1 MGTKALRWERRPDER
16 PQEILDAALAVFA
29 ERGYRN
35 TRLED
40 IGEAAGVTKG
50 AIYHYFANKEDLL
63 LRAIEQ
69 RSEEAFGRI
78 EEILRDKTA
87 PVSTR
92 LRLVVRRWF
101 GSVSKERLAVVT
113 ILLQG
118 IAHEAP
124 DAFRRWLASGPAAS
138 TRLIATL
145 VREGQARESFGR
157 TPMPTSPR
165 ECWFRVCC
173 SRWCGNSTPRPCRM
187 SALHR
192 TDSWIPRSSCSFT
205 DSVRAAEP
213 ARFGSGGDPVTIALV
228 AKATNLILPASM
240 QFGVLR

>member
-16 PQEILDAALAVFA
+16 PQEILDAALTVFA

-40 IGEAAGVTKG
+40 VGEAAGVTKG

-78 EEILRDKTA
+78 EEIVRDKTA

-101 GSVSKERLAVVT
+101 GAVTKERLAVVT
-113 ILLQG
+113 LLLQG

-124 DAFRRWLASGPAAS
+124 QAFRRWLAGGPTAAM
-138 TRLIATL
+138 RLIATL
-145 VREGQARESFGR
+145 VREGQERGEFRPDADADVAARLLVSGLLQQTVWQQYAESVPDAWIEQER
-157 TPMPTSPR
+157 L
-165 ECWFRVCC
+165 VD
-173 SRWCGNSTPRPCRM
+173 
-187 SALHR
+187 SALELFLHSLR
-192 TDSWIPRSSCSFT
+192 PSGRSGT
-205 DSVRAAEP
+205 
-213 ARFGSGGDPVTIALV
+213 
-228 AKATNLILPASM
+228 
-240 QFGVLR
+240 LRVKR

>member
-1 MGTKALRWERRPDER
+1 MRWERRPDER

-29 ERGYRN
+29 ARGYRN

-40 IGEAAGVTKG
+40 VGEAAGVTKG

-113 ILLQG
+113 LLLQG

-124 DAFRRWLASGPAAS
+124 DAFRRWLAGGPVAS

-145 VREGQARESFGR
+145 VREGQARGEFRPDADADVAARMLVSGLLQQTVWQQYAESVPSVGVAQER
-157 TPMPTSPR
+157 L
-165 ECWFRVCC
+165 VD
-173 SRWCGNSTPRPCRM
+173 
-187 SALHR
+187 SALELFLHSLR
-192 TDSWIPRSSCSFT
+192 PSGRG
-205 DSVRAAEP
+205 AA
-213 ARFGSGGDPVTIALV
+213 
-228 AKATNLILPASM
+228 
-240 QFGVLR
+240 LRLKR

>member
-16 PQEILDAALAVFA
+16 PQEILDAALTVFA

-40 IGEAAGVTKG
+40 VGEAAGVTKG

-78 EEILRDKTA
+78 EEIVRDKTA

-101 GSVSKERLAVVT
+101 GSVTKERLAVVT
-113 ILLQG
+113 LLLQG

-124 DAFRRWLASGPAAS
+124 AAFRRWLAGGPTAS
-138 TRLIATL
+138 MRLIATL
-145 VREGQARESFGR
+145 VREGQERGEFRPDADADVAARLLVSGLLQQTVWQQYAESVPDAGIEQER
-157 TPMPTSPR
+157 L
-165 ECWFRVCC
+165 VD
-173 SRWCGNSTPRPCRM
+173 
-187 SALHR
+187 SALELFLHSLR
-192 TDSWIPRSSCSFT
+192 PSGRSGT
-205 DSVRAAEP
+205 
-213 ARFGSGGDPVTIALV
+213 
-228 AKATNLILPASM
+228 
-240 QFGVLR
+240 LRVKR

>member
-16 PQEILDAALAVFA
+16 PQEILDAALTVFA

-40 IGEAAGVTKG
+40 VGEAAGVTKG

-78 EEILRDKTA
+78 EEIVRDKTA

-101 GSVSKERLAVVT
+101 GSVTKERLAVVT
-113 ILLQG
+113 LLLQG

-124 DAFRRWLASGPAAS
+124 AAFRRWLAGGPTAS
-138 TRLIATL
+138 MRLIATL
-145 VREGQARESFGR
+145 VREGQERGEFRPDADADVAARLLVSGLLQQTVWQQYAESVPDLGVAQER
-157 TPMPTSPR
+157 L
-165 ECWFRVCC
+165 VD
-173 SRWCGNSTPRPCRM
+173 
-187 SALHR
+187 SALELFLHGLR
-192 TDSWIPRSSCSFT
+192 PNGRS
-205 DSVRAAEP
+205 
-213 ARFGSGGDPVTIALV
+213 GALRL
-228 AKATNLILPASM
+228 K
-240 QFGVLR
+240 R

>member
-1 MGTKALRWERRPDER
+1 MGTKAMRWERRPDER

-29 ERGYRN
+29 ARGYRN

-40 IGEAAGVTKG
+40 VGEAAGVTKG

-113 ILLQG
+113 LLLQG

-124 DAFRRWLASGPAAS
+124 DAFRRWLAGGPVAS

-145 VREGQARESFGR
+145 VREGQARGEFRPDADADVAARMLVSGLLQQTVWQQYAESVPGVGVAQER
-157 TPMPTSPR
+157 L
-165 ECWFRVCC
+165 VD
-173 SRWCGNSTPRPCRM
+173 
-187 SALHR
+187 SALELFLHSLR
-192 TDSWIPRSSCSFT
+192 PSGRG
-205 DSVRAAEP
+205 AA
-213 ARFGSGGDPVTIALV
+213 
-228 AKATNLILPASM
+228 
-240 QFGVLR
+240 LRLKR

>member
-16 PQEILDAALAVFA
+16 PQEILDAALTVFA

-40 IGEAAGVTKG
+40 VGDAAGVTKG

-78 EEILRDKTA
+78 EEIVRDKTA

-101 GSVSKERLAVVT
+101 GSVTKERLAVVT
-113 ILLQG
+113 LLLQG

-124 DAFRRWLASGPAAS
+124 EAFRRWLAGGPTAAM
-138 TRLIATL
+138 RLIATL
-145 VREGQARESFGR
+145 VRQGQERGEFRPDADANVAARLLVSGLLQQTVWQQYAESVPDAWIEQER
-157 TPMPTSPR
+157 L
-165 ECWFRVCC
+165 VD
-173 SRWCGNSTPRPCRM
+173 
-187 SALHR
+187 SALELFLHSLR
-192 TDSWIPRSSCSFT
+192 PSGRSGT
-205 DSVRAAEP
+205 
-213 ARFGSGGDPVTIALV
+213 
-228 AKATNLILPASM
+228 
-240 QFGVLR
+240 LRVKR

>member
-16 PQEILDAALAVFA
+16 PQEILDAALTVFA

-40 IGEAAGVTKG
+40 VGEAAGVTKG

-69 RSEEAFGRI
+69 RSAEAFGRI
-78 EEILRDKTA
+78 EDIVRDKTA

-101 GSVSKERLAVVT
+101 GSVTKERLAVVT
-113 ILLQG
+113 LLLQG

-124 DAFRRWLASGPAAS
+124 EAFRRWLAGGPTVS
-138 TRLIATL
+138 IRLIATL
-145 VREGQARESFGR
+145 VREGQERGEFRPDADADVAARLLVSGLLQQTVWQQYAESVPDAGVEQER
-157 TPMPTSPR
+157 L
-165 ECWFRVCC
+165 VD
-173 SRWCGNSTPRPCRM
+173 
-187 SALHR
+187 SALELFLHSLR
-192 TDSWIPRSSCSFT
+192 PSGRS
-205 DSVRAAEP
+205 
-213 ARFGSGGDPVTIALV
+213 GALRL
-228 AKATNLILPASM
+228 K
-240 QFGVLR
+240 R

>member
-16 PQEILDAALAVFA
+16 PREILDAALTVFA
-29 ERGYRN
+29 ERGYSN

-69 RSEEAFGRI
+69 RSEQACGKI
-78 EEILRDKTA
+78 EEIVRDKTA

-101 GSVSKERLAVVT
+101 GSISKERLAVVT
-113 ILLQG
+113 LLLQG

-124 DAFRRWLASGPAAS
+124 DAFRRWLAGGPTESA
-138 TRLIATL
+138 RLIASL
-145 VREGQARESFGR
+145 VREGQSRGEFRPDADADVAARMLVSGLLQQTVWQQYAESV
-157 TPMPTSPR
+157 PDL
-165 ECWFRVCC
+165 RVTQA
-173 SRWCGNSTPRPCRM
+173 RLVD
-187 SALHR
+187 SALELFLHSLR
-192 TDSWIPRSSCSFT
+192 PNGRN
-205 DSVRAAEP
+205 AA
-213 ARFGSGGDPVTIALV
+213 
-228 AKATNLILPASM
+228 
-240 QFGVLR
+240 LRLQR

>member
-16 PQEILDAALAVFA
+16 PQEILDAALTVFA

-40 IGEAAGVTKG
+40 VGEAAGVTKG

-78 EEILRDKTA
+78 EEIVRDKTA

-101 GSVSKERLAVVT
+101 GSVTKERLAVVT
-113 ILLQG
+113 LLLQG

-124 DAFRRWLASGPAAS
+124 AAFRRWLAGGPTAS
-138 TRLIATL
+138 MRLIATL
-145 VREGQARESFGR
+145 VREGQERGEFRPDADADVAARLLVSGLLQQTVWQQYAESVPDAWIEQERLVDSALELFLHSLRPSGR
-157 TPMPTSPR
+157 S
-165 ECWFRVCC
+165 
-173 SRWCGNSTPRPCRM
+173 GTPRVKR
-187 SALHR
+187 
-192 TDSWIPRSSCSFT
+192 
-205 DSVRAAEP
+205 
-213 ARFGSGGDPVTIALV
+213 
-228 AKATNLILPASM
+228 
-240 QFGVLR
+240 

>member
-16 PQEILDAALAVFA
+16 PQEILDAALTVFA

-40 IGEAAGVTKG
+40 VGEAAGVTKG

-78 EEILRDKTA
+78 EEIVRDKTA

-101 GSVSKERLAVVT
+101 GSVTKERLAVVT
-113 ILLQG
+113 LLLQG

-124 DAFRRWLASGPAAS
+124 QAFRRWLAGGPTAAM
-138 TRLIATL
+138 RLIATL
-145 VREGQARESFGR
+145 VREGQERGEFRPDADADVAARLLVSGLLQQTVWQQYAESVPDAGIEQER
-157 TPMPTSPR
+157 L
-165 ECWFRVCC
+165 VD
-173 SRWCGNSTPRPCRM
+173 
-187 SALHR
+187 SALELFLHSLR
-192 TDSWIPRSSCSFT
+192 PSGRSGAPRLK
-205 DSVRAAEP
+205 R
-213 ARFGSGGDPVTIALV
+213 
-228 AKATNLILPASM
+228 
-240 QFGVLR
+240 

>member
-1 MGTKALRWERRPDER
+1 MRWERRPDER

-29 ERGYRN
+29 ARGYRN

-40 IGEAAGVTKG
+40 VGEAAGVTKG

-113 ILLQG
+113 LLLQG

-124 DAFRRWLASGPAAS
+124 DAFRRWLAGGPVAS

-145 VREGQARESFGR
+145 VREGQARGEFRPDADADVAARMLVSGLLQQTVWQQYAESVPGVGVAQER
-157 TPMPTSPR
+157 L
-165 ECWFRVCC
+165 VD
-173 SRWCGNSTPRPCRM
+173 
-187 SALHR
+187 SALELFLHSLR
-192 TDSWIPRSSCSFT
+192 PSGRG
-205 DSVRAAEP
+205 AA
-213 ARFGSGGDPVTIALV
+213 
-228 AKATNLILPASM
+228 
-240 QFGVLR
+240 LRLKR

>member
-1 MGTKALRWERRPDER
+1 MGTKAMRWERRPDER

-29 ERGYRN
+29 ARGYRN

-40 IGEAAGVTKG
+40 VGEAAGVTKG

-113 ILLQG
+113 LLLQG

-124 DAFRRWLASGPAAS
+124 DAFRRWLAGGPVAS

-145 VREGQARESFGR
+145 VREGQARGE
-157 TPMPTSPR
+157 
-165 ECWFRVCC
+165 FRPDADADVAA
-173 SRWCGNSTPRPCRM
+173 RM
-187 SALHR
+187 LVSGLLQQTVWQQYAEGTAGLAIDQDRLVDSALDLFLHGLRPMGPLTAR
-192 TDSWIPRSSCSFT
+192 TQST
-205 DSVRAAEP
+205 QE
-213 ARFGSGGDPVTIALV
+213 
-228 AKATNLILPASM
+228 
-240 QFGVLR
+240 